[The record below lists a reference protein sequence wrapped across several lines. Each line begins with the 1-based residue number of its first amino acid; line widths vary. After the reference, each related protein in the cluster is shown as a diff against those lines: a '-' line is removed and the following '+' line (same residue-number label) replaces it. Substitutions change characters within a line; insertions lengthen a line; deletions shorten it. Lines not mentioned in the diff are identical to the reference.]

1 MNFHFDG
8 AVAEMYGVDG
18 AVFISRLQFW
28 IEKNAANDRHYHEG
42 RYWTYNSLRAMEKL
56 FPFWSR
62 RQIERIVKNLKD
74 KGVLLTANYA
84 RDSYDRTLFYALDES
99 KLPISPFGGD
109 LSPNGDTPLSPNGDN
124 LSPNGDNLSPNG
136 EMINEQLK
144 TNIRE
149 EEDKAN
155 KPEISNKPQQLADRY
170 NAICTN
176 LPRVV
181 RLTDK
186 RRRAVRLIHDK
197 GYTPE
202 QLDEA
207 FRRAQASS
215 FCAGQNDRHWKA
227 DFDWLLNENNLVKV
241 LEGKYDNPAAAKPPR
256 KKAEEVEEW

>member
-84 RDSYDRTLFYALDES
+84 RDSHDRTLFYALDES

-109 LSPNGDTPLSPNGDN
+109 LSPNGDK
-124 LSPNGDNLSPNG
+124 LSPNG

-144 TNIRE
+144 TQIRE

-170 NAICTN
+170 NAICTS

-186 RRRAVRLIHDK
+186 RRRAVRLIYDK

-202 QLDEA
+202 QLDEV
-207 FRRAQASS
+207 FRKAQASS
-215 FCAGQNDRHWKA
+215 FCTGQNDRHWKA
-227 DFDWLLNENNLVKV
+227 DFDWLLNESNLVKV
-241 LEGKYDNPAAAKPPR
+241 LEGKYDNPAAAKSPEKGGGR
-256 KKAEEVEEW
+256 KWLK

>member
-28 IEKNAANDRHYHEG
+28 IEKNEANDRHYHEG

-109 LSPNGDTPLSPNGDN
+109 LSPNGDNP

-144 TNIRE
+144 TQIRE

-197 GYTPE
+197 ATRRSSSMRRSAGH
-202 QLDEA
+202 
-207 FRRAQASS
+207 RRAA
-215 FCAGQNDRHWKA
+215 FA
-227 DFDWLLNENNLVKV
+227 
-241 LEGKYDNPAAAKPPR
+241 PARTTAIGRPILTGC
-256 KKAEEVEEW
+256 

>member
-109 LSPNGDTPLSPNGDN
+109 LSPNGD
-124 LSPNGDNLSPNG
+124 NLSPNG

-144 TNIRE
+144 TQIKE

-186 RRRAVRLIHDK
+186 RRRAVRLIYGK

-207 FRRAQASS
+207 FRKAQSSS
-215 FCAGQNDRHWKA
+215 FCTGQNDRHWKA
-227 DFDWLLNENNLVKV
+227 DFDWLLNESNLVKV
-241 LEGKYDNPAAAKPPR
+241 LEGKYDNPAAAKPPEKGGGR
-256 KKAEEVEEW
+256 KWLK

>member
-109 LSPNGDTPLSPNGDN
+109 LSPNG
-124 LSPNGDNLSPNG
+124 

-144 TNIRE
+144 TQIKE

-186 RRRAVRLIHDK
+186 RRRAVRLIYGK

-202 QLDEA
+202 QLDEV
-207 FRRAQASS
+207 FRKAQSSS
-215 FCAGQNDRHWKA
+215 FCTGQNDRHWKA
-227 DFDWLLNENNLVKV
+227 DFDWLLNESNLVKV
-241 LEGKYDNPAAAKPPR
+241 LEGKYDNPAAAKPPEKGGGR
-256 KKAEEVEEW
+256 KWLK

>member
-109 LSPNGDTPLSPNGDN
+109 LSPNG
-124 LSPNGDNLSPNG
+124 

-144 TNIRE
+144 THIRE